1 MKKIIYI
8 FLIILSILTCFE
20 IYNKID
26 VNSINSILTIEK
38 KIGEEFYI
46 PDSLQISNPD
56 EMYDA
61 LNEISENLKINI
73 FRQVISSNIDGNFQ
87 IEKYILLKNNTQFFN
102 KFFINITNFKDEIN
116 NKDKYLSTE
125 NNNDEN
131 KIGNIYDFGNNDII
145 YIRPLSDLYQNY
157 SVNGNY
163 FVELP
168 PDLSFNEFL
177 ETLTLSINNKFNS
190 NFISNDFLI
199 TTESVQGIKNINN
212 YLIFIRYSLLITIIL
227 LISYFIV
234 NNIKKISVYKLNG
247 ISILKIYFIFILKQI
262 SIIYIVCI
270 IISTIICCLFESN
283 LNFIY
288 TVIFYQLLNYLIVTL
303 ASFGSYLL
311 ISTKNINLGL
321 KHKKNTNL
329 IIFLNKFFKIILS
342 IIIILISM
350 SVITTFSKTTKLINN
365 LNNWD
370 KSSDYGMFYPLNIGE
385 DNEIFKTTP
394 YKFFAQLSNELYPIL
409 NDNGSI
415 LIESRSYE
423 DETLKYYKENNM
435 NVLLTLKI
443 NPNYLNEFPIYDIN
457 NNAIS
462 ISEDETNTILLIP
475 EKYKENE
482 QEILSEMRFYRNAQ
496 YEYEEEVLLNE
507 ISPEIKN
514 QDIQIIWIENDQK
527 IFSFNS
533 EVSKDDNNLISNP
546 IVEVITLSNS
556 VTCDRNTILGNG
568 ITDPLKIKLIDKN
581 PKKTYDKLIPILKEL
596 NLDDNL
602 LYFVNIDTLTS
613 SQLYNLK
620 TQLYFLYIIFIIFII
635 LFFVVSIQYYSII
648 YNKNKKDFIVK
659 RIFGIGFFKTYN
671 KFLLDFFISWIIQ
684 IILILFINK
693 NIVMNILLPI
703 IYIIIDFLF
712 LNLSIIILER
722 KNKLSIIKGDK

>member
-342 IIIILISM
+342 IIIMLISM
-350 SVITTFSKTTKLINN
+350 SVITIFSKTTKLINN